1 MRTTRELFF
10 KFSKVLSIFLLFK
23 GKDTKKNCLKTV
35 WGFKMSF
42 FEEQIEFNFRF
53 F

>member
-1 MRTTRELFF
+1 MRTTQLFF

-23 GKDTKKNCLKTV
+23 GKDTKKNCLKIV

-42 FEEQIEFNFRF
+42 LKSR
-53 F
+53 